1 MFSLTMYECMSV
13 SMDDLTV
20 TCIVFFPYCY
30 YYFFSVTFFQKRL
43 SRLRL
48 RLNFQIFF
56 QTKFVRKLRVIF
68 LDVAPGPEIYQIS
81 CFGCSPFFSKSIK
94 DRTFKRSAIIDS
106 LQPLH
111 TQTSAFTSGRH
122 RIVTK
127 KPIFF
132 NFFVFQYFFYF
143 NSCQKLFYESRI
155 YNLF

>member
-30 YYFFSVTFFQKRL
+30 YFFFSVTFFSKTLQPTSTSIEL
-43 SRLRL
+43 SDL
-48 RLNFQIFF
+48 
-56 QTKFVRKLRVIF
+56 F
-68 LDVAPGPEIYQIS
+68 LDKICKKITCHFFGRRSRSRDIS
-81 CFGCSPFFSKSIK
+81 DFLLGCSPFFSKSIK

-127 KPIFF
+127 KP

-143 NSCQKLFYESRI
+143 NSC
-155 YNLF
+155 